1 MGKINQGI
9 LGGYSGKVGPVVG
22 AGWKGIAYQRAM
34 PVSVA
39 NPRTNAQIAVRTRFA
54 ALALLGSSLLS
65 VGLRDLWDR
74 FASKMSGYNDF
85 MKSNYDAFD
94 SAGTFVP
101 AKLVWAKG
109 KMQATAIASFTL
121 SGGEPYVTWSDT
133 IADSYQQDSDSAYI
147 VVIGADGELVAF
159 SASEYARDD
168 AQGTLTFVEGKT
180 SADLT
185 GSYAYLAFLR
195 ADGSIVS
202 DSSLLAYA

>member
-54 ALALLGSSLLS
+54 ALAILGSSLLS

-85 MKSNYDAFD
+85 MKSNYDAFGSD
-94 SAGTFVP
+94 GTFVP
-101 AKLVWAKG
+101 SKLVWAKG
-109 KMQATAIASFTL
+109 KMQATAISDFST
-121 SGGEPYVTWSDT
+121 SGSTTTIGWDDT
-133 IADSYQQDSDSAYI
+133 ITDAYQQASDLAYA

-159 SASEYARDD
+159 SA
-168 AQGTLTFVEGKT
+168 GTATRSSTEIELTLVEGKT